1 MPSPTDEISDDVA
14 PKGPR
19 AEARAAE
26 GREVD
31 ATLYLHPQTL
41 ARLGTFELR
50 AKMIVEGVMSGMH
63 RSPYKGFSVEFAQ
76 HRPYVKGDDI
86 RHLDW
91 KVYGR
96 SDKLYLKQ
104 YEQETSLDLV
114 LLVDCSGSM
123 NFGSR
128 LFEEASGVG
137 RKLSP
142 SGQSV
147 WTKYDHATA
156 TAAAFAYMAL
166 RQGDRV
172 GLGIYADS
180 LIDAADRSSAQGT
193 WRRIVG
199 ILSHHP
205 VGRPSDFGHVIDQT
219 LAKLNNRCLIAVISD
234 FFEDPAR
241 LRTALARIRHRQH
254 DVILCQTVDRREEA
268 FDYAD
273 TAPFEG
279 LEGEGKLR
287 IDPRAIRSAY
297 LDIFRTHIDK
307 VEKTAKSFGFDYLRV
322 NTHDWL
328 GPSLAAFVARRNA
341 VLKRSKSG

>member
-1 MPSPTDEISDDVA
+1 MPSPDDA
-14 PKGPR
+14 PSP
-19 AEARAAE
+19 ARANASQSA
-26 GREVD
+26 VD

-91 KVYGR
+91 KVFGR

-128 LFEEASGVG
+128 AFEEASGVG
-137 RKLSP
+137 RKSSP
-142 SGQSV
+142 SGQPIWS
-147 WTKYDHATA
+147 KYDHATA
-156 TAAAFAYMAL
+156 SAAAFAYMAL
-166 RQGDRV
+166 RQSDRV
-172 GLGIYADS
+172 GLGIYADN
-180 LIDAADRSSAQGT
+180 LIDAADRSSAQGH
-193 WRRIVG
+193 WRRIVN
-199 ILSHHP
+199 ILSQHP
-205 VGRPSDFGHVIDQT
+205 VGRPSDIGHVIDQT
-219 LAKLNNRCLIAVISD
+219 LGKLNNRCLIVLLSD

-241 LRTALARIRHRQH
+241 IRTALARIRHRQH
-254 DVILCQTVDRREEA
+254 DAILCQVVDRREQT
-268 FDYAD
+268 FDYTD

-287 IDPRAIRSAY
+287 IDPRAIRAAY
-297 LDIFRTHIDK
+297 LDIFNAHLEQ
-307 VEKTAKSFGFDYLRV
+307 VEKTTRSFGFDYLRV
-322 NTHDWL
+322 GTHDWL
-328 GPSLAAFVARRNA
+328 GPGLAAFIARRNA

>member
-1 MPSPTDEISDDVA
+1 MGLA
-14 PKGPR
+14 P
-19 AEARAAE
+19 
-26 GREVD
+26 VD

-76 HRPYVKGDDI
+76 HRPYVKGDDV

-91 KVYGR
+91 KVFGR

-123 NFGSR
+123 NYGSR
-128 LFEEASGVG
+128 SFEEASGVG
-137 RKLSP
+137 QKLSP
-142 SGQSV
+142 SGQNS

-180 LIDAADRSSAQGT
+180 LVDAADRSSAMGQ
-193 WRRIVG
+193 WRRIIS
-199 ILSHHP
+199 ILAHHP
-205 VGRPSDFGHVIDQT
+205 VGRPSDLGHVIDQT
-219 LAKLNNRCLIAVISD
+219 LGKLSNRCLIILISD
-234 FFEDPAR
+234 FFEDPSR
-241 LRTALARIRHRQH
+241 VRTALARIKHRAH
-254 DVILCQTVDRREEA
+254 DVILCQVVDRQEQTFE
-268 FDYAD
+268 FTD

-287 IDPRAIRSAY
+287 IDPRAVRAGY
-297 LDIFRTHIDK
+297 LEAFGAHLERI
-307 VEKTAKSFGFDYLRV
+307 EKTARGFGFDYQLV
-322 NTHDWL
+322 STHDWL
-328 GPSLAAFVARRNA
+328 GPPLASFVARRNA
-341 VLKRSKSG
+341 VLKRSKMG